1 MPQKATSTEQV
12 PGFVSFPALMG
23 AGSDRLQATLD
34 TQKEFF
40 AACEEAS
47 RNWMDRIRL
56 ETEMTAELTAKLGTC
71 KSIADVA
78 AAYQEWVRRH
88 MQLLGED
95 GQKLM
100 AESQKLAGAYARMF
114 TNGFAGAAKKTA
126 RD

>member
-1 MPQKATSTEQV
+1 MPQKATSTEQM
-12 PGFVSFPALMG
+12 PGFLSFPALMG
-23 AGSDRLQATLD
+23 VGSDRLQATLD

-47 RNWMDRIRL
+47 RAWLDRIRR
-56 ETEMTAELTAKLGTC
+56 ETELTAELTAQLGGC

-78 AAYQEWVRRH
+78 AAYQEWVQRH

-100 AESQKLAGAYARMF
+100 SESQKLAGAYARMF
-114 TNGFAGAAKKTA
+114 TNGFSGAGKKTA